1 MATADA
7 TIVGAK
13 TGCPMSLLEV
23 SDTVIEIDADLV
35 SPSFVTDR
43 LGGVDDPG
51 LTVAIREHGQLVP
64 ILVRLHPEEAG
75 RYQVAYGHR
84 RLKAALTLGR
94 PVRAI
99 VRPMTDVELVV
110 AQGQENSAR
119 TDLSFIER
127 ALYAANLEVRGFS
140 RETIMASLGVD
151 KAGLSRL
158 ISTATKVPKDII
170 DGIGSAPKA
179 GRTRWAK
186 LVEHLVSPKAVDEAR
201 ALICTPEF
209 QGRTSDAKFVF
220 LLQHLADP
228 AESSPARM
236 AFVIEGRN
244 IGTVTRGA
252 TSTTIRIDE
261 DQQGDY
267 ADFLSEN
274 FIELYERWRA
284 SRHA

>member
-1 MATADA
+1 MPT
-7 TIVGAK
+7 
-13 TGCPMSLLEV
+13 SLLEV

-51 LTVAIREHGQLVP
+51 LTAAIRYHGQLVP
-64 ILVRLHPEEAG
+64 ILVRLHPEEVG

-94 PVRAI
+94 PVRVI

-119 TDLSFIER
+119 TDLSYIER
-127 ALYAANLEVRGFS
+127 ALYAANLEARGFS
-140 RETIMASLGVD
+140 RETIMASLGTD

-186 LVEHLVSPKAVDEAR
+186 LVDRLAPANAADQAR
-201 ALICTPEF
+201 ALISSPDF
-209 QGRTSDAKFVF
+209 GQHASDTRFVL

-228 AESSPARM
+228 AASSPARM
-236 AFVIEGRN
+236 AFVIGGRS

-252 TSTTIRIDE
+252 TSTTIRIEE

-284 SRHA
+284 LRHG